1 MGGRE
6 KGASVESKWAK
17 GKNGRREQRKGM
29 YLRIEGRW
37 CFYNR
42 ETKESSVTE
51 RSEELRL
58 EARSGVS
65 FTKAV

>member
-1 MGGRE
+1 
-6 KGASVESKWAK
+6 
-17 GKNGRREQRKGM
+17 M

-42 ETKESSVTE
+42 EPKESSVTE

-58 EARSGVS
+58 EARSGVR